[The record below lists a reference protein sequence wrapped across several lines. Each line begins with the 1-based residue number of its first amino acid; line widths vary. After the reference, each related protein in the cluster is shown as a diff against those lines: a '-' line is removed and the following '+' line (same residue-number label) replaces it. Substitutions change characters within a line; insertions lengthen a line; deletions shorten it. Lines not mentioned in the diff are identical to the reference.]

1 MTYRQA
7 SYDEPTLFDLERA
20 EKKGSLPSAG
30 VPERLKRLSL
40 DIPDMPESTI
50 MRHFVR
56 LSQMN
61 FSVDSGFYPLGSCT
75 MKYNPKINERIARD
89 HRASSIHPMQD
100 ESTAQG
106 ALQIM
111 YELEQML
118 CTIGGVDA
126 VSLQPAAG
134 AQGEFT
140 GLHIVRAYHES
151 IGERRKEVIVPD
163 TAHGTNPASAAM
175 VGYDVIELPSKG
187 GLVDCS
193 ALKSIVGRNT
203 AALMLT
209 NPNTLGMF
217 EKDVLRLAEIVHG
230 CGALLY
236 YDGANFNAIMGRTN
250 PGKMGF
256 DIVHFNLHKTFST
269 PHGGGGPGSGPIG
282 VTSKLEP
289 FLPVPRIVKEGE
301 SYRLSYDHPKSIGKV
316 RAYYGNF
323 GVFLRAYVYIRM
335 NGGDGLREISARAV
349 ANSEYLKRR
358 LEKTLDLPF
367 GGRRMHEFVLS
378 GSKLKEKG
386 VRTLDFAKRL
396 LDYGVHA
403 PTIYFPQII
412 DEAIMIEPTET
423 ESLSTLDD
431 FASAIES
438 IMREPAELIGTA
450 PHNTSVRR
458 ADEVKAARDLVFSYR
473 ALVEREK
480 MDAQR
485 QAQTTPAS
493 SE

>member
-7 SYDEPTLFDLERA
+7 SYDEPILFDLESVDNVG
-20 EKKGSLPSAG
+20 KGQLPSKI
-30 VPERLKRLSL
+30 VPERLRRQSLS
-40 DIPDMPESTI
+40 IPDLPESAV

-89 HRASSIHPMQD
+89 PRASSIHPMQD
-100 ESTAQG
+100 ISTVQG
-106 ALQIM
+106 SLQIM
-111 YELEQML
+111 YELERML

-151 IGERRKEVIVPD
+151 KGERRKDVIVPD

-175 VGYDVIELPSKG
+175 VGYDVIEIPSKR
-187 GLVDCS
+187 GLVDCD
-193 ALKSIVGRNT
+193 ALRSIVGKNT

-217 EKDVLRLAEIVHG
+217 EKEVLCLADIVHD

-236 YDGANFNAIMGRTN
+236 YDGANLNAIMGRTN
-250 PGKMGF
+250 PGKMNF

-269 PHGGGGPGSGPIG
+269 PHGGGGPGAGPVG
-282 VTSKLEP
+282 VTKELEP
-289 FLPVPRIVKEGE
+289 FLPVPRIVKDGVNF
-301 SYRLSYDHPKSIGKV
+301 SLSYDHPKSIGKV

-323 GVFLRAYVYIRM
+323 AVLLRAYIYIRM
-335 NGGDGLREISARAV
+335 SGGEGLRDISTRAV
-349 ANSEYLKRR
+349 ANSAYLLKR
-358 LEKTLDLPF
+358 LEKSLDLPF
-367 GGRRMHEFVLS
+367 GGKRMHEFVLS

-386 VRTLDFAKRL
+386 IRTLDFAKRL
-396 LDYGVHA
+396 LDHGVHA
-403 PTIYFPQII
+403 PTIYFPQIV

-423 ESLSTLDD
+423 ESLSTLDE
-431 FASAIES
+431 FASAVES
-438 IMREPAELIGTA
+438 IMSEPAEMIRTA
-450 PHNTSVRR
+450 PHNTAVRR
-458 ADEVKAARDLVFSYR
+458 VDEVKAARDLIFSYR
-473 ALVEREK
+473 ALVEHEK
-480 MDAQR
+480 IEQQR
-485 QAQTTPAS
+485 RPQDS
-493 SE
+493 G

>member
-7 SYDEPTLFDLERA
+7 SYDEPLLFELESMDA
-20 EKKGSLPSAG
+20 VGKGGSSPAH
-30 VPERLKRLSL
+30 VPERLRRQSL
-40 DIPDMPESTI
+40 NLPDLPESTV

-75 MKYNPKINERIARD
+75 MKYNPKVNERLSRD
-89 HRASSIHPMQD
+89 RRATCIHPMQD
-100 ESTAQG
+100 VSTVQG
-106 ALQIM
+106 SLQIM

-118 CTIGGVDA
+118 CKIGGVDA

-151 IGERRKEVIVPD
+151 IGERRREVIVPD

-175 VGYDVIELPSKG
+175 VGYDVIEMPSKD
-187 GLVDCS
+187 GLVDCD
-193 ALKSIVGRNT
+193 ALRSIVGKNT

-217 EKDVLRLAEIVHG
+217 EKDVLCIADIVHK

-236 YDGANFNAIMGRTN
+236 YDGANLNAIMGRTN
-250 PGKMGF
+250 PGRMNF

-269 PHGGGGPGSGPIG
+269 PHGGGGPGAGPIG
-282 VTSKLEP
+282 VKKELEP
-289 FLPVPRIVKEGE
+289 FLPVPRIVKDGGG
-301 SYRLSYDHPKSIGKV
+301 YRFSYDHPKSIGKV

-323 GVFLRAYVYIRM
+323 GVLLRAYVYIRM
-335 NGGDGLREISARAV
+335 NGGDGLRDISTRAV
-349 ANSEYLKRR
+349 ANSDYLMRR
-358 LEKTLDLPF
+358 LEKKLDLPF

-396 LDYGVHA
+396 LDHGVHA
-403 PTIYFPQII
+403 PTIYFPQIV

-423 ESLSTLDD
+423 ESLSTLDE
-431 FASAIES
+431 FASAVES
-438 IMREPAELIGTA
+438 IMSEPAEVIRTA
-450 PHNTSVRR
+450 PHNTAVKRV
-458 ADEVKAARDLVFSYR
+458 DEVKAARDLIFSYR
-473 ALVEREK
+473 ALVDHDRLER
-480 MDAQR
+480 QR
-485 QAQTTPAS
+485 NSTS
-493 SE
+493 